1 MLTETAPDKLNV
13 IEKELSQK
21 GIKQVLSKYAPGLLP
36 NLTKMIVNPRTIT
49 GQVGT
54 SSTDLDTPN
63 ILNQLMK

>member
-54 SSTDLDTPN
+54 SSTDLDAQK
-63 ILNQLMK
+63 IVDQFMQ